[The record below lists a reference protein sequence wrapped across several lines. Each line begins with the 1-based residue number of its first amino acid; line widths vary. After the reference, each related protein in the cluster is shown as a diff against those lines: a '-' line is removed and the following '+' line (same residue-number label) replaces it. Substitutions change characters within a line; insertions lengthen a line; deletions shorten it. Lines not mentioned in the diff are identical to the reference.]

1 MGIFTFVPMQN
12 NRIFLI
18 GFMGV
23 GKTTIGKRLA
33 NKLDIPFVDLDQ
45 IIEDKFQIS
54 INEFFSKYGEA
65 TFRKEET
72 KMLESVIGEFDKAII
87 SVGGGLPCFNENMER
102 MNANGTTC
110 YLHRPAKELFQ
121 RLINSKTDRP
131 LLRDLNDDE
140 LLNFIDNK
148 LLEREV
154 YYNQAKFTFTREEQ
168 ELNQI
173 IKILNINGVK

>member
-1 MGIFTFVPMQN
+1 MQSN
-12 NRIFLI
+12 LIFLI

-33 NKLDIPFVDLDQ
+33 NKLNIPFVDLDQ
-45 IIEDKFQIS
+45 EIEEKFKIS

-72 KMLESVIGEFDKAII
+72 KMLESVITKFDKGII
-87 SVGGGLPCFNENMER
+87 SVGGGLPCFNQNMER

-121 RLINSKTDRP
+121 RLINSKIDRP

-140 LLNFIDNK
+140 LLSFIDTK
-148 LLEREV
+148 LIEREV
-154 YYNQAKFTFTREEQ
+154 YYNQAQFKFMREEQ

-173 IKILNINGVK
+173 ITILNINEVK